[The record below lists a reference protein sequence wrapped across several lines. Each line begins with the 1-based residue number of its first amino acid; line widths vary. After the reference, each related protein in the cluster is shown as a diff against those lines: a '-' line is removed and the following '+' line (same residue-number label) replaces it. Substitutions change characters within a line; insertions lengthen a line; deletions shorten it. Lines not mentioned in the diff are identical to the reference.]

1 MRHFMMS
8 SSWLFWMAFMFL
20 FLAIPVGYGSGFRR
34 WGPPY
39 PRYIQRRRGV
49 RAATASGTPPLVS
62 AEAWGWG
69 GDFVWL
75 VLLIGASW
83 AFASLWW
90 R

>member
-1 MRHFMMS
+1 MLS

-39 PRYIQRRRGV
+39 PRYFQRRRGV
-49 RAATASGTPPLVS
+49 RAAAASATPLPVS

-69 GDFVWL
+69 GDFVWV